1 MQQSFAQFFKK
12 LLFLKEFLEIA
23 ATIISTMNKTRR
35 NFLRQA
41 AVGAG
46 VMATGLPVFAKVTGV
61 SDDEMQRSSSFETE
75 GQRFNM
81 CNYAAPK
88 IETVRIG
95 VIGLGQRGHEAVERL
110 SFIDGVEIVALCDK
124 YPDRVTSSQK
134 TLEKAKRPKAKEYS
148 GEEGWKA
155 LCDSNDI
162 DLVYTPTPWHLHTPI
177 ALRAMKQG
185 KHVCVEV
192 PAAQTIDECWE
203 LVETSEKTKKHCM
216 MLENC
221 CYDFFEMLTLNM
233 ARQGMFG
240 EIIHA
245 EGAYIH
251 DLSKD
256 WLFNKNAYADMW
268 RLKENAK
275 HNGNLYPTH
284 GLGPVAQCMNINRGD
299 KMDHLVSMST
309 NDFTLNNM
317 AKAYA
322 EKDDFFK
329 PYVDKPYRGN
339 MNTSIIRT
347 NFGKTIMIQHDVSTI
362 RPYSRIH
369 LLSGTKGIARKWP
382 SPEKIAFG
390 HSWIKKE
397 ELDDLYKKYS
407 PAIINHIGAIAKDVG
422 GHGGMDFIMDWRTI
436 DCLRNGL
443 PLDQD
448 VYDAASWSCLVPLS
462 ERSVAKKSRTQDI
475 PDFTRGAWKTNKP
488 HDMTLNGGATTG
500 VRNIKPDLK
509 M

>member
-1 MQQSFAQFFKK
+1 MNNNRRQF
-12 LLFLKEFLEIA
+12 IRRA
-23 ATIISTMNKTRR
+23 AI
-35 NFLRQA
+35 
-41 AVGAG
+41 GAG
-46 VMATGLPVFAKVTGV
+46 AMAAGLPVLAGITGTT
-61 SDDEMQRSSSFETE
+61 DEEINKSLEAE
-75 GQRFNM
+75 KKGQRFNM
-81 CNYAAPK
+81 CGYAAPK
-88 IETVRIG
+88 LDTVRIG
-95 VIGLGQRGHEAVERL
+95 IVGLGQRGSDAVERL
-110 SFIDGVEIVALCDK
+110 SFIDGVEITALCDK
-124 YPDRVTSSQK
+124 YPDRVTTAQK
-134 TLEKAKRPKAKEYS
+134 TLEKMKRPKAKEYS

-155 LCDSNDI
+155 LCESNDV

-177 ALRAMKQG
+177 AVYAMLHD
-185 KHVCVEV
+185 KHACTEV
-192 PAAQTIDECWE
+192 PAAKTLDECWQ

-221 CYDFFEMLTLNM
+221 CYDFFELLTLKM
-233 ARQGMFG
+233 ARQGMLG
-240 EIIHA
+240 EIVHA

-251 DLSKD
+251 DLTKD

-268 RLKENAK
+268 RLKENAT

-299 KMDHLVSMST
+299 RFDHLVSMSSI
-309 NDFTLNNM
+309 DFTLNNM
-317 AKAYA
+317 ARDLAA
-322 EKDDFFK
+322 KDDFFK
-329 PYVDKPYRGN
+329 EFVDRPYRGN
-339 MNTSIIRT
+339 MNTTIIKTYKGR
-347 NFGKTIMIQHDVSTI
+347 TIMVQHDVSTL

-369 LLSGTKGIARKWP
+369 LVSGTKGVAQKWP
-382 SPEKIAFG
+382 GPERIAFG

-407 PAIINHIGAIAKDVG
+407 PPIVNHIGAIAKDVG

-448 VYDAASWSCLVPLS
+448 VYDAATWSCLVPLS

-475 PDFTRGAWKTNKP
+475 PDFTRGAWQNNKP
-488 HDMTLNGGATTG
+488 HDMTLNGGATTK
-500 VRNIKPDLK
+500 VRNVKPDLK